1 MKRVVLYV
9 RVSSIDQH
17 PETQLCDLR
26 PQAAAR
32 GYEIVGQYS
41 DTISGSKAKRPGLD
55 QLMSDARRGRFDV
68 MLVWSFDRVARSVK
82 YFLEVL
88 DELNHLNIA
97 LVSFRENIDTG
108 GPLGRAMVVI
118 VGAIAELERSL
129 IVERVKSGM
138 RRARL
143 EGRQI
148 GRARLDV
155 DRQQVVQDR
164 QRGIVF
170 DPSSQE
176 AFHFTGIRMSPDE
189 RIQ

>member
-9 RVSSIDQH
+9 RVSSIEQH

-26 PQAAAR
+26 PLAAAR

-41 DTISGSKAKRPGLD
+41 DTISGSKSKRPGLD

-82 YFLEVL
+82 HFLEVL

-108 GPLGRAMVVI
+108 GPLGRAMIVI
-118 VGAIAELERSL
+118 VGAIC
-129 IVERVKSGM
+129 G
-138 RRARL
+138 
-143 EGRQI
+143 
-148 GRARLDV
+148 
-155 DRQQVVQDR
+155 
-164 QRGIVF
+164 
-170 DPSSQE
+170 
-176 AFHFTGIRMSPDE
+176 T
-189 RIQ
+189 